1 MSIHSI
7 TSFYYAKKRCIA
19 QGFVSQS
26 LACSGNGRLT
36 AEGEVGEVYVD
47 VVLLAGQGA
56 VVTLQVVSVA
66 GILSHPLYLIPA
78 VGFGCHL
85 GVTTL

>member
-1 MSIHSI
+1 MITHSI
-7 TSFYYAKKRCIA
+7 ALSN
-19 QGFVSQS
+19 VSQS
-26 LACSGNGRLT
+26 LCVGLDGLT

-66 GILSHPLYLIPA
+66 GILRHPLYLIPA
-78 VGFGCHL
+78 VGLGCHL

>member
-1 MSIHSI
+1 MITHSI
-7 TSFYYAKKRCIA
+7 ALSN
-19 QGFVSQS
+19 VSQS
-26 LACSGNGRLT
+26 LCVGLDGLT

-66 GILSHPLYLIPA
+66 GVLCHPLYLIPA
-78 VGFGCHL
+78 VGLGCHL
-85 GVTTL
+85 GVSTL